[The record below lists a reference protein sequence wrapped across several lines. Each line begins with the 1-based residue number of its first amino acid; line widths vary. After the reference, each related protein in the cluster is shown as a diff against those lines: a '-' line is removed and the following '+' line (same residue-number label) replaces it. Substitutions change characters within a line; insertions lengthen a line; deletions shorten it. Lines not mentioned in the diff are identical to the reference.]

1 MIKESGPL
9 LASTV
14 MLIVFQVKPD
24 DLMQARG
31 AVAWLVWNEPV
42 SARETNSFH
51 KAPLRMFPLIL
62 AHWLMQRTVPA
73 RVKTSTHRRHHARH
87 KKAAAKVGIR
97 MAQRERPACL
107 RELGRRRLLCG
118 VSDPYGL
125 LIADG
130 KTMFHV
136 KR

>member
-1 MIKESGPL
+1 
-9 LASTV
+9 
-14 MLIVFQVKPD
+14 
-24 DLMQARG
+24 MQARG
-31 AVAWLVWNEPV
+31 AVDWLVWNESV

-51 KAPLRMFPLIL
+51 TAPLRMLPLIL
-62 AHWLMQRTVPA
+62 AHWLMQRTVSA
-73 RVKTSTHRRHHARH
+73 RVKTSTHRRHYARH